1 VSSRRVRAIV
11 RRLLQQFRRDRRT
24 IALVFLAPIVIM
36 SLLGYLIR
44 GGGEH
49 VRMGVVN
56 QDQGPLGAMLTQR
69 ILDSSSVDAGR
80 MDEAEA
86 ESKLDEGSIA
96 GYVIFPS
103 DFTQRAQTERTI
115 SPRIRLEGTQTGSN
129 AAVVQ
134 ATQAALVAAAGQ
146 AGPRLD
152 VQVSYRFGGAK
163 LDTLDQFG
171 AAFIGLI
178 LFFLV
183 FVITSIAFL
192 RERAQGTL
200 ERLMASPLRRAEVV
214 IGYMLGFTILA
225 LLQGAVVLVFGLYV
239 IRIHNAGNV
248 GLIFLLEALM
258 AVAAVNLGIFLSMFA
273 RTEFQAVQFIPLVIV
288 PQVLLSGILFP
299 VNTEPVGLQYVSNVL
314 PLTYAVYGLRDVM
327 LKGSDLSSPAL
338 QLDALVVLAFAALM
352 VVAAT
357 ATLRPRLG

>member
-1 VSSRRVRAIV
+1 MSSRRVRAIV

-44 GGGEH
+44 GEH

-163 LDTLDQFG
+163 LDTLD
-171 AAFIGLI
+171 
-178 LFFLV
+178 
-183 FVITSIAFL
+183 
-192 RERAQGTL
+192 
-200 ERLMASPLRRAEVV
+200 
-214 IGYMLGFTILA
+214 
-225 LLQGAVVLVFGLYV
+225 
-239 IRIHNAGNV
+239 
-248 GLIFLLEALM
+248 
-258 AVAAVNLGIFLSMFA
+258 
-273 RTEFQAVQFIPLVIV
+273 
-288 PQVLLSGILFP
+288 
-299 VNTEPVGLQYVSNVL
+299 
-314 PLTYAVYGLRDVM
+314 
-327 LKGSDLSSPAL
+327 
-338 QLDALVVLAFAALM
+338 
-352 VVAAT
+352 
-357 ATLRPRLG
+357 